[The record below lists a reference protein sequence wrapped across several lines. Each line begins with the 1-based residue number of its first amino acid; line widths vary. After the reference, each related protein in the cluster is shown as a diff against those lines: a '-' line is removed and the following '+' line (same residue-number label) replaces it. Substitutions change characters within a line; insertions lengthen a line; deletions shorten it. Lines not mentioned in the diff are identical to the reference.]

1 MLTATKVKLYPDQKQ
16 KVLLENHFG
25 SCRFV
30 YNHFLA
36 EGDEYYLTYRYAEK
50 SYLNYLDTQNMRID
64 LKEKCPW
71 LYKIILNH
79 CRCGSLRQEA
89 PSVTAEQ
96 LISSRYTVW
105 GSVSGWTMNKNSNAS
120 KPRP

>member
-71 LYKIILNH
+71 LYKIISQSLQMWVAEAGSPVCDGGAAHIIQIH
-79 CRCGSLRQEA
+79 CVGEC
-89 PSVTAEQ
+89 
-96 LISSRYTVW
+96 
-105 GSVSGWTMNKNSNAS
+105 
-120 KPRP
+120 